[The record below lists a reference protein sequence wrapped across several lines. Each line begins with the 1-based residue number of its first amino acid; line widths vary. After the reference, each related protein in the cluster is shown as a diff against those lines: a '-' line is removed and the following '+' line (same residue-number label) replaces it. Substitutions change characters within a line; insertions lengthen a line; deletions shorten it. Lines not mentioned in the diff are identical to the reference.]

1 MRRALI
7 CLASLSA
14 LSACATPGPR
24 TTPPSEAIVAPPAD
38 WRAEATV
45 ANDAVETDWW
55 KAFGDPRLSELV
67 AAALAYNAD
76 LGAAEARVREAEA
89 QSRLAGAALLPSVSL
104 TGGVQKARDL
114 DAFGQPSVTLAAQP
128 QLQIAYEVDLWGRL
142 RAADAAGRTSLQA
155 SRYAR
160 DAARLAVSAAVAR
173 SYVALLSLDAQL
185 ATARATLTSRQE
197 AAARALRRARE
208 GVTSDLELRQAEGD
222 LEASAQRIPAL
233 ELAIRR
239 QETALT
245 LLVGDTSRSVARGS
259 LSDLVIPQPTA
270 PLPSAL
276 LARRPD
282 IGQAE
287 ATLAAAD
294 ASLASTRAAF
304 LPQVRLSAA
313 GGGLFV
319 EHLDPLTVW
328 SLGASALAPI
338 FDGGRLRAQS
348 DSATARR
355 DQAAFA
361 YRKAAITAFGEVE
374 SALEGTG
381 RLTEQEEAVIRQRA
395 AAVSALNHA
404 RKRYQAGYVAYLEE
418 LDAQRGL
425 LATEL
430 ALSQVRE
437 ARLQNAVALY
447 QALGGGWTP
456 ESPATPKRAD

>member
-7 CLASLSA
+7 GLVGLSA
-14 LSACATPGPR
+14 LAACATPGPR
-24 TTPPSEAIVAPPAD
+24 TAPPSAAAVAPPAG
-38 WRAEATV
+38 WRAPA
-45 ANDAVETDWW
+45 ALSQDAAAADWW
-55 KAFGDPRLSELV
+55 KAFGDPRLSDLV

-89 QSRLAGAALLPSVSL
+89 QSRLAGAALLPSVNASA
-104 TGGVQKARDL
+104 GVQKARDL
-114 DAFGQPSVTLAAQP
+114 NAFGQPSVTLAAQP
-128 QLQIAYEVDLWGRL
+128 QVQVAYEVDLWGRL
-142 RAADAAGRTSLQA
+142 RAADAAGRASLQA
-155 SRYAR
+155 SRDAR
-160 DAARLAVSAAVAR
+160 DAARLSVSAAVAR

-197 AAARALRRARE
+197 AAARARRRARE
-208 GVTSDLELRQAEGD
+208 GVTSDLELRQAEGE
-222 LEASAQRIPAL
+222 LEAAAQRVPAL

-239 QETALT
+239 QESAVAL
-245 LLVGDTSRSVARGS
+245 LAGQTSQPVARGT
-259 LSDLVIPQPTA
+259 LSALVIPQPSA
-270 PLPSAL
+270 PLPSSL

-282 IGQAE
+282 IAQAE
-287 ATLAAAD
+287 ATLVATD
-294 ASLASTRAAF
+294 ASLAAARAAF

-348 DSATARR
+348 DAAAARR

-361 YRKAAITAFGEVE
+361 YRKAALTAFSEVE

-381 RLTEQEEAVIRQRA
+381 RLAEQEDAAVRQRA
-395 AAVSALNHA
+395 AAASALDHA

-425 LATEL
+425 LATQL
-430 ALSQVRE
+430 TLSQIRE
-437 ARLQNAVALY
+437 ARLQNAVTLY
-447 QALGGGWTP
+447 QALGGGWTQ
-456 ESPATPKRAD
+456 AGR

>member
-7 CLASLSA
+7 GLVGLSVLA
-14 LSACATPGPR
+14 ACTTPGPK
-24 TTPPSEAIVAPPAD
+24 TAPPPAAAVAPPAG
-38 WRAEATV
+38 WRAAATLSE
-45 ANDAVETDWW
+45 DAAAADWW
-55 KAFGDPRLSELV
+55 KAFGDPRLSDLV

-76 LGAAEARVREAEA
+76 LGLAEARVREAEA
-89 QSRLAGAALLPSVSL
+89 QSRLASAALPPSVTASA
-104 TGGVQKARDL
+104 GVQKQRDL
-114 DAFGQPSVTLAAQP
+114 NAFGQPSVTLAAQP
-128 QLQIAYEVDLWGRL
+128 QVQVAYEVDLWGRL
-142 RAADAAGRTSLQA
+142 RAADAAGRASLQA
-155 SRYAR
+155 SRDAR
-160 DAARLAVSAAVAR
+160 DAARLSVSAAVAR

-197 AAARALRRARE
+197 AAARARRRARE
-208 GVTSDLELRQAEGD
+208 GVTSDLELRQAEGE
-222 LEASAQRIPAL
+222 LEAAAQRVPAL

-239 QETALT
+239 QEGALA
-245 LLVGDTSRSVARGS
+245 LLVGQTSQAIPRGT
-259 LSDLVIPQPTA
+259 LAGLVIPQPGA
-270 PLPSAL
+270 PLPSSL

-282 IGQAE
+282 IAQAE
-287 ATLAAAD
+287 ATLVAAD
-294 ASLASTRAAF
+294 ASLAAARAAF

-328 SLGASALAPI
+328 TLGASALAPI

-348 DSATARR
+348 DAAMARR
-355 DQAAFA
+355 DQAAFG
-361 YRKAAITAFGEVE
+361 YRKAVLTAFSEVE

-381 RLTEQEEAVIRQRA
+381 RLAEQEEAAVRQRA
-395 AAVSALNHA
+395 AAASALDHA

-430 ALSQVRE
+430 TLSQIRE

-447 QALGGGWTP
+447 QALGGGWP
-456 ESPATPKRAD
+456 GARP

>member
-7 CLASLSA
+7 CLASVSVLG
-14 LSACATPGPR
+14 ACATPGPR
-24 TTPPSEAIVAPPAD
+24 TSSPDAAAIAPPAG
-38 WRAEATV
+38 WRAEATLS
-45 ANDAVETDWW
+45 NDAVAADWW
-55 KAFGDPRLSELV
+55 KAFGDPHLSELV

-89 QSRLAGAALLPSVSL
+89 QSRLASAALLPSVSL
-104 TGGVQKARDL
+104 TAGAQKTRDL
-114 DAFGQPSVTLAAQP
+114 NAFGQPSVTLAAQP

-142 RAADAAGRTSLQA
+142 RAANAAGRANLQA
-155 SRYAR
+155 SRDAR
-160 DAARLAVSAAVAR
+160 DAARLSVSAAVAR

-185 ATARATLTSRQE
+185 ATARAALTSRQE
-197 AAARALRRARE
+197 AATRARRRARE
-208 GVTSDLELRQAEGD
+208 GVTSDLELRQAEGE
-222 LEASAQRIPAL
+222 LEASAQRVPAL

-239 QETALT
+239 QESALT
-245 LLVGDTSRSVARGS
+245 LLVGQTSQSVARGT
-259 LSDLVIPQPTA
+259 LSALSIPQPTA
-270 PLPSAL
+270 PLPSSL
-276 LARRPD
+276 LVRRPD
-282 IGQAE
+282 IAQAE
-287 ATLAAAD
+287 AVLAAAD
-294 ASLASTRAAF
+294 ANLASARAAF

-348 DSATARR
+348 DAATARR
-355 DQAAFA
+355 DQAAFG
-361 YRKAAITAFGEVE
+361 YRKAALTAFGEVE

-381 RLTEQEEAVIRQRA
+381 RLAEQEEAAVRQRA
-395 AAVSALNHA
+395 AAASALDHA

-425 LATEL
+425 LATETV
-430 ALSQVRE
+430 LSQVRE

-447 QALGGGWTP
+447 QALGGGW
-456 ESPATPKRAD
+456 AVGAPKD

>member
-1 MRRALI
+1 MRLAMV
-7 CLASLSA
+7 CLAGLTV
-14 LSACATPGPR
+14 LGACTTPGR
-24 TTPPSEAIVAPPAD
+24 RTPPPPEAATVPPAS
-38 WRAEATV
+38 WRAAATLSDDRI
-45 ANDAVETDWW
+45 AADWW

-89 QSRLAGAALLPSVSL
+89 QSRLASTALSPSISL
-104 TGGVQKARDL
+104 SAGVQKARDL
-114 DAFGQPSVTLAAQP
+114 NPFGQPSVTLAAQP

-142 RAADAAGRTSLQA
+142 RAADAAGRANLQA

-160 DAARLAVSAAVAR
+160 DAARLSVSAAVAR
-173 SYVALLSLDAQL
+173 AYVALLSLDAQL

-197 AAARALRRARE
+197 AAARARRRARE
-208 GVTSDLELRQAEGD
+208 GVTSDLELRQAEGE

-239 QETALT
+239 QEAALT
-245 LLVGDTSRSVARGS
+245 LLVGETSRAVARGR
-259 LSDLVIPQPTA
+259 LGDLVIPQPSS

-282 IGQAE
+282 IGQGE
-287 ATLAAAD
+287 AALVAAD
-294 ASLASTRAAF
+294 ASLAAARAAF

-319 EHLDPLTVW
+319 EQLDPLTVW
-328 SLGASALAPI
+328 SLGASVLAPI
-338 FDGGRLRAQS
+338 FDGGRLRAQA
-348 DSATARR
+348 DTATARR

-361 YRKAAITAFGEVE
+361 YRKAALTAFGEVE

-381 RLTEQEEAVIRQRA
+381 RLAEQEEAAVRQRA
-395 AAVSALNHA
+395 AAASAFTHA

-437 ARLQNAVALY
+437 ARLQNAVTLY
-447 QALGGGWTP
+447 QALGGGWTAGTP
-456 ESPATPKRAD
+456 SPPQRAD